1 MFSDVGTAQAWRA
14 YTVPQ
19 KPLESDSEDK
29 AKTNQ
34 SQGHELIPISA
45 LFREVTQEVK
55 HSG

>member
-34 SQGHELIPISA
+34 SQGHELIPIST